1 MQAVDEQ
8 KPGRTPDMSPPA
20 ANAFLAVLQ
29 EVGSGQGLAEKK
41 EAEPSGA
48 HATRMAHVTHATR
61 VEHVTHVTHATH
73 VTRVTPSHHSALA
86 PPCPRATLPSRH

>member
-29 EVGSGQGLAEKK
+29 EVGSGQGLVEKK
-41 EAEPSGA
+41 ETEASGDRYAGIELPSAQPCGSRLVA
-48 HATRMAHVTHATR
+48 HAVWLTPCGARRVAHAVWS
-61 VEHVTHVTHATH
+61 E
-73 VTRVTPSHHSALA
+73 
-86 PPCPRATLPSRH
+86 RAA